1 MLKKNSTFFVL
12 WISRLPRGLKIPSW
26 TFFNSPFR
34 VEFENIQVF
43 IIWWNLDW
51 DICKLLQGG
60 QFNHKYFVYF
70 LIKRLSSN
78 EYYGAVLSAH
88 KRSVAFLD
96 TKEQLRES
104 CHGTM
109 STFEC
114 SWVLPAAVLVSPVAH
129 FSEIAKLEL
138 LKILTI
144 SVNSWSLVQQ
154 GLSIFPFVCMQN

>member
-1 MLKKNSTFFVL
+1 MSCWQFLSIYRVFKKKCLKGFDIKFD
-12 WISRLPRGLKIPSW
+12 ISRLQLDLDIPSW
-26 TFFNSPFR
+26 TFFNCPFR
-34 VEFENIQVF
+34 VDLKNIHYF
-43 IIWWNLDW
+43 SIWWNLDW

-70 LIKRLSSN
+70 FIKRLSSN

-109 STFEC
+109 STLEC
-114 SWVLPAAVLVSPVAH
+114 SWVLMSAPERSQVLTVYWHHAQWC
-129 FSEIAKLEL
+129 
-138 LKILTI
+138 LKALKSTH
-144 SVNSWSLVQQ
+144 
-154 GLSIFPFVCMQN
+154 